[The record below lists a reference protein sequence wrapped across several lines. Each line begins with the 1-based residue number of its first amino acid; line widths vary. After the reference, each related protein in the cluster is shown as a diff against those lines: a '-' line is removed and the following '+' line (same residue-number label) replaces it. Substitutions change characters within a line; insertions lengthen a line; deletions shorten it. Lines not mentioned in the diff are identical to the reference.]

1 MESSPSAPMMRVSFD
16 LDEVLF
22 VSSRTHKTEPAP
34 PFPWD
39 RIFPERLRLGT
50 PELIRSLQAAGYQV
64 WIYTSSE
71 RSERYIRR
79 LFRRYGV
86 ELDGI
91 VNAQRHLR
99 EVQGNRRERLPQKVP
114 SRYRISLHVDDE
126 AVIASW
132 GREYGFHT
140 YLLNAQ
146 DDDWKEK
153 IIAYAERIRRMEH
166 PETDETKDNL

>member
-1 MESSPSAPMMRVSFD
+1 MAFIKTGFRKGINLGGWMSQCDYSEDRLNSFIKEND
-16 LDEVLF
+16 F
-22 VSSRTHKTEPAP
+22 
-34 PFPWD
+34 
-39 RIFPERLRLGT
+39 
-50 PELIRSLQAAGYQV
+50 
-64 WIYTSSE
+64 
-71 RSERYIRR
+71 
-79 LFRRYGV
+79 
-86 ELDGI
+86 
-91 VNAQRHLR
+91 
-99 EVQGNRRERLPQKVP
+99 
-114 SRYRISLHVDDE
+114 